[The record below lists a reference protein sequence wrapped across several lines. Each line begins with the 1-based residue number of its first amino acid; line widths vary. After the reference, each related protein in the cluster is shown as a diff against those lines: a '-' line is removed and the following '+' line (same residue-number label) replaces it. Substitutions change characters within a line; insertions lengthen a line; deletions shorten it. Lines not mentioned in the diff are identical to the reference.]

1 MSVFMVETYVVKPE
15 KQDALMPLLQKVVK
29 IMKDNPG
36 KFKEVKSYR
45 HFSQTIGNMLGQIE
59 VWELTDMGVI
69 DCLFNKFFTDEELK
83 KIPQEF
89 FASIVPE
96 TYNIQIWKQDLEYK
110 V

>member
-15 KQDALMPLLQKVVK
+15 KQEALMPLLHKVAK

-45 HFSQTIGNMLGQIE
+45 HFSQTIGNMLGHIE
-59 VWELTDMGVI
+59 VWELTDLGVI
-69 DCLFNKFFTDEELK
+69 EGLFNKFFTDENLK

-89 FASIVPE
+89 YTLIVPE
-96 TYNIQIWKQDLEYK
+96 TYNIQIWKQDIEYK
-110 V
+110 A